1 MLPQNRTDHREGDG
15 VSPFPLLDVS
25 STRDWF
31 DCFCTSA
38 RPPAGA
44 GISTAHQRRA
54 PERGATV
61 NRLEHG
67 DMPHEPELRRRK
79 KREAGNGGCH
89 ASMTTTVVVQHSHW
103 FTLSPTYR
111 DWHETRYRF
120 RSWIAVPCRTGGSIL
135 KLCLLSTQHNESECQ
150 YILPLYHILTACSCV
165 MRPMLLLRC
174 ESTGHANA
182 S

>member
-1 MLPQNRTDHREGDG
+1 MIFITRCMLPQNRTDHREGDG

-38 RPPAGA
+38 RLPAGA

-79 KREAGNGGCH
+79 KREAGNGGSH
-89 ASMTTTVVVQHSHW
+89 ASMTTTVVVCS
-103 FTLSPTYR
+103 TVIGSPCQR
-111 DWHETRYRF
+111 RREIGMKLVIDVAH
-120 RSWIAVPCRTGGSIL
+120 GSQL
-135 KLCLLSTQHNESECQ
+135 RVEPAAACLNYVC
-150 YILPLYHILTACSCV
+150 
-165 MRPMLLLRC
+165 
-174 ESTGHANA
+174 
-182 S
+182 

>member
-1 MLPQNRTDHREGDG
+1 MIFITRCMLPQNRTDHREGDG

-103 FTLSPTYR
+103 FTLST
-111 DWHETRYRF
+111 T
-120 RSWIAVPCRTGGSIL
+120 
-135 KLCLLSTQHNESECQ
+135 
-150 YILPLYHILTACSCV
+150 
-165 MRPMLLLRC
+165 
-174 ESTGHANA
+174 
-182 S
+182 